1 VKKALLSLTLA
12 LAANSAFAATVVAG
26 NVAATVIDHGTQFIA
41 QAYPATQ
48 DDVNDFIPCEDA
60 YVAPNRTWTG
70 ADDSTNGPNPAEPI
84 GDDNSRAVGGVLSL
98 KRDGTELD
106 ADAFATCPAGQNDA
120 YVQMYRLKKTIPGS
134 RKCPSTYAPQSF
146 FQFGADVRTWWTLIY
161 TQPGTKFQLEVH
173 VVCFNNFGH
182 PATHIDRYTWEVVA
196 TFDSLLNVLDLLHQ
210 GALGTTEIPCIAGE
224 DMYDALKEMI
234 EDLREASDFGD
245 DGELR
250 AEAQNLLFDL
260 EACII
265 SFACFADCFIP
276 EDIFSAKFP
285 PTNTLQFGDYGFTG
299 IIDTLENP
307 CACKLLVD
315 VEYIA
320 TCYGI
325 ASN

>member
-26 NVAATVIDHGTQFIA
+26 NVAATVIDHGTQFIVE
-41 QAYPATQ
+41 AYPATQ
-48 DDVNDFIPCEDA
+48 DEITNTPGNFIPCEDA
-60 YVAPNRTWTG
+60 YLSPNNEWTG
-70 ADDSTNGPNPAEPI
+70 AIADGGARPTGP
-84 GDDNSRAVGGVLSL
+84 DNANAVGGVLSL

-161 TQPGTKFQLEVH
+161 TQPGTQFQLEVH

-245 DGELR
+245 DGGLR

-315 VEYIA
+315 VEYIG

-325 ASN
+325 TSN